1 MRIILFLCL
10 ILFLIIL
17 FSVSSEILDKRAKF
31 SIAFLLVILGGG
43 IFVYSKFDERLSDS
57 KSKLVAEFYDK
68 GYIKC
73 ENLNIDTNNYEY
85 KASITSF
92 VPKKHD
98 LRLDMIDISRCLKSQ
113 NLQED

>member
-17 FSVSSEILDKRAKF
+17 FRVSSEILDKRAKF
-31 SIAFLLVILGGG
+31 SIAFLLVIFGGG
-43 IFVYSKFDERLSDS
+43 IFVYSKFDERLNLS

-85 KASITSF
+85 KISISSF
-92 VPKKHD
+92 VPKQRD
-98 LRLDMIDISRCLKSQ
+98 LGFDIVDISRCLKSQ